1 MEELPDGGTPVGRE
15 GALPSGGNGAGVP
28 GRGAGYPPELSTLL
42 EARSSEARR
51 RAWERFVRQHSRLIL
66 KVAHQSSRH
75 YDGAMDH
82 YTFVLERL
90 RDDDFDRLR
99 RYRSSGSQFTT
110 WLVVVVR
117 RLCLDHHR
125 QVYGRPR
132 SSGNGASPEHHARR
146 RLVDFVVDEIDPE
159 RTRHNGKSPDAG
171 IRRQELLEA
180 LEAALATVSPEDR
193 LTLRL
198 RFEDGAPA
206 ADIARVL
213 GLPTVFHAYRR
224 IKKILERL
232 RVELEANGV
241 HGPLP

>member
-1 MEELPDGGTPVGRE
+1 MEELPDGGAPVGRE
-15 GALPSGGNGAGVP
+15 GARRNGGNGAGAP
-28 GRGAGYPPELSTLL
+28 GRGAGYPPELTALL
-42 EARSSEARR
+42 EAPSSEARR
-51 RAWERFVRQHSRLIL
+51 QAWERFVRQHSRLIL
-66 KVAHQSSRH
+66 KVAHQNSRH

-90 RDDDFDRLR
+90 RDDEFHRLR
-99 RYRSSGSQFTT
+99 RYRSSGTRFTT

-132 SSGNGASPEHHARR
+132 SGGNGASMEHDARR

-159 RTRHNGKSPDAG
+159 RTRHNGKSPDAW

-180 LEAALATVSPEDR
+180 LETALATLSAEDR

-206 ADIARVL
+206 SDIARVL
-213 GLPTVFHAYRR
+213 GVPTVFHAYRR
-224 IKKILERL
+224 IKKILKRL
-232 RVELEANGV
+232 RLELEANGV
-241 HGPLP
+241 HEPRP